1 MGERTYHGAQAC
13 SGTNPRKCQD
23 LGDSILLI
31 LGSFIL
37 LNVGINVV
45 TLVRAGS
52 GQQCWGSLGV
62 SKGLRWE
69 GCWGVA
75 RQGLDFRAHPAPGL
89 SPPLLPSALETP
101 EELLADS
108 FPSFFPQR

>member
-1 MGERTYHGAQAC
+1 MGEQVYHGAQAC
-13 SGTNPRKCQD
+13 SGTNLRKCQD

-52 GQQCWGSLGV
+52 RQQGGGGS
-62 SKGLRWE
+62 GLWLFVWRQSLTMWPCLNPKLKIFPPRSPE
-69 GCWGVA
+69 FCNYRRVLPTMLVA
-75 RQGLDFRAHPAPGL
+75 
-89 SPPLLPSALETP
+89 
-101 EELLADS
+101 
-108 FPSFFPQR
+108 